1 MANSMEFPPLNNK
14 KYLDAINKK
23 QEVDI
28 QHIAVPGMQGE
39 RGDVGPKGDKGDKGD
54 PGPQGPK
61 GDDGKRGPQG
71 ERGEPGK
78 SSEGYDSPSGQYPG
92 WAYYQNKNLLE
103 TLLGPDRGE
112 DGWVSVVFK
121 VDDDFSIEDYLPKN
135 TTSLWNSS
143 MNMINFKTLKIGA
156 KVDIRYDFIFN
167 TYSNNTEAWI
177 RTHAPRST
185 RSPIGYLGCLK
196 YQYSYEMSFMQTF
209 FIDRS
214 SINMS
219 GANIQFRS
227 DTDSSVLLKGVY
239 ISVS

>member
-1 MANSMEFPPLNNK
+1 MANSMEFPPVSNK

-23 QEVDI
+23 QEIDI
-28 QHIAVPGMQGE
+28 QHIAVPGMQGQ
-39 RGDVGPKGDKGDKGD
+39 RGDTGPKGDKGDKGD
-54 PGPQGPK
+54 TGPQGPK
-61 GDDGKRGPQG
+61 GDEGKRGPQG

-92 WAYYQNKNLLE
+92 WAYYQNKNVLE

-112 DGWVSVVFK
+112 DGWVSIVFK
-121 VDDDFSIEDYLPKN
+121 VDDDFSIEAYLPQN
-135 TTSLWNSS
+135 TKSLWNSS
-143 MNMINFKTLKIGA
+143 MNMINFKTLKVGA
-156 KVDIRYDFIFN
+156 KVDIRYDFVFN

-177 RTHAPRST
+177 KTNAPRSN
-185 RSPIGYLGCLK
+185 RSPVGYLGCLK
-196 YQYSYEMSFMQTF
+196 YQYSYDMSFTQTI

-227 DTDSSVLLKGVY
+227 DAESSVLLKGLY